1 MRFIKTHYI
10 PLIINVF
17 MSCLHFLHIIQ
28 LQYTLYLF
36 SVKVLASFQIMFTFA
51 SGNFRSLTEKN
62 NIIT

>member
-1 MRFIKTHYI
+1 MCLCCVYTFYI
-10 PLIINVF
+10 
-17 MSCLHFLHIIQ
+17 
-28 LQYTLYLF
+28 LYNFNTRYIFF